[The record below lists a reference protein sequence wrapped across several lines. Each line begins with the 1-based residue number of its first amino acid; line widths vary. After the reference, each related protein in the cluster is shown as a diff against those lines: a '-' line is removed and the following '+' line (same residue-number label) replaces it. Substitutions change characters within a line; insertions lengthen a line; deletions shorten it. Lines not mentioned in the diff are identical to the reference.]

1 MQSVIAY
8 LASYGRQAK
17 NKPVC
22 DLHKFYFDLNTQKK
36 KKEKKMVLACE
47 YVPFCWESSAKSQ
60 VD

>member
-36 KKEKKMVLACE
+36 KKRKKNGLGM
-47 YVPFCWESSAKSQ
+47 
-60 VD
+60 